1 MEQAVDFTNVHDDH
15 LMISLGMRQPHYYDP
30 IYEKRTNDEKRQLR
44 KLRCKNKGK
53 MHFSIPKKVSIPVFD
68 NLIIYLK
75 KNKYFSN
82 TTYSKKCYQHEIP
95 QILSY
100 FHAISKSGNDQ
111 NLVMKYYFN
120 GRTYRPYELPF
131 YFN

>member
-53 MHFSIPKKVSIPVFD
+53 IKINIF
-68 NLIIYLK
+68 
-75 KNKYFSN
+75 
-82 TTYSKKCYQHEIP
+82 
-95 QILSY
+95 QILRIQKSAINTRFLKF
-100 FHAISKSGNDQ
+100 FHTSMQSQRKEMTRI
-111 NLVMKYYFN
+111 L
-120 GRTYRPYELPF
+120 
-131 YFN
+131 